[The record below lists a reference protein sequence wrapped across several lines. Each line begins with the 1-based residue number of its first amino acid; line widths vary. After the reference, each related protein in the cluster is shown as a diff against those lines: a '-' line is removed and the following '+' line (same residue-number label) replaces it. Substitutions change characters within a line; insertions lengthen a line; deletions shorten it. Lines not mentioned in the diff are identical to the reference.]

1 MKINY
6 VVWSVGYNGSKN
18 YINNVNSGV
27 LEVNKFNVGCCME
40 KFYEDMDGFS
50 WSENSDGYN
59 WNEEKGKSIVV
70 ENVDGD
76 ERWVFGLIN

>member
-6 VVWSVGYNGSKN
+6 VVWSVGYNGDKN

-40 KFYEDMDGFS
+40 KFYEDMGDFR
-50 WSENSDGYN
+50 WDENKDGYKWKKN
-59 WNEEKGKSIVV
+59 KKGVIVV
-70 ENVDGD
+70 ENVDG
-76 ERWVFGLIN
+76 ESRWVFIKG